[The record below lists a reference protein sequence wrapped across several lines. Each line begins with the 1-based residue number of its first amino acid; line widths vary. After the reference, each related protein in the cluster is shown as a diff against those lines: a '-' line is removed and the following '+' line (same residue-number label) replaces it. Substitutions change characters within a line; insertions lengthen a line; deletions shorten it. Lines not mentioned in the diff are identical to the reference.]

1 MTEIAILVDDVS
13 KCFPK
18 RRSFA
23 SLMTSRALTQT
34 SEGEGKWALRN
45 ISLEIPS
52 GSSVGIIGLNGSGKS
67 TLLEII
73 AGTLLP
79 TSGSVHRQGRV
90 AALLELSSGF
100 NPDRTG
106 TENVLLNG
114 MVAGFARSEVEQRF
128 DEIARFA
135 DIGQVLDHPV
145 KTYSSGMLARLAFA
159 LHTVFTPDILI
170 IDEILSVGDYFF
182 QQKCYR
188 RLAEMRE
195 AGVTQLFVSHDLAL
209 VRDLC
214 DQTAYLRGGCLAYW
228 GSSSAAIHRMMTDG
242 PMCDPHAWPAHKG
255 DLTRETQISFAD
267 AVWQPREGQESRLV
281 GVRICR
287 EDGESTLIHT
297 LGSHITIEVWFLT
310 SPQDRDLIIGLAI
323 KNRFDQTVT
332 SINSSMLGC
341 HGISHTGTALRCFE
355 FELDLCLEGGEYS
368 LRLGLNRPPESDE
381 TDYQS
386 LDSTDWFGPIT
397 VNWDYQNDL
406 APFFGMF
413 GLPMSGKLRSEPLL
427 PTLASEGQV

>member
-1 MTEIAILVDDVS
+1 MTGIAVLVDDVS
-13 KCFPK
+13 KRFPQ

-23 SLMTSRALTQT
+23 SLIARREPILT
-34 SEGEGKWALRN
+34 SEGAGKLALRN

-52 GSSVGIIGLNGSGKS
+52 GSCVGIIGLNGSGKS

-73 AGTLLP
+73 AGTLSP
-79 TSGSVHRQGRV
+79 TSGEVYRQGRV

-114 MVAGFARSEVEQRF
+114 MVAGFARSMVEQRF
-128 DEIARFA
+128 DEIAQFA
-135 DIGQVLDHPV
+135 DIGPVLDQPV

-170 IDEILSVGDYFF
+170 IDEILAVGDYFF

-214 DQTAYLRGGCLAYW
+214 DHTAYLRGGRLAYW
-228 GSSSAAIHRMMTDG
+228 GGSAAAIHRMITDG
-242 PMCDPHAWPAHKG
+242 PVGGPQARAALEGELPRASQTS
-255 DLTRETQISFAD
+255 LAD
-267 AVWQPREGQESRLV
+267 AVWQPGEGQASRLV

-287 EDGESTLIHT
+287 EDGESTPVHT
-297 LGSHITIEVWFLT
+297 LGSHITIEAWFLT
-310 SPQDRDLIIGLAI
+310 SPEDRELIIGLAI
-323 KNRFDQTVT
+323 KNRYDQTVT

-341 HGISHTGTALRCFE
+341 HGISHAGTTLRCFA
-355 FELDLCLEGGEYS
+355 FELDLFLEGGEYS
-368 LRLGLNRPPESDE
+368 LRLGLNRPPESGE
-381 TDYQS
+381 TGHQS
-386 LDSTDWFGPIT
+386 VDSTDWFGPIA
-397 VNWDYQNDL
+397 VRWDYQNDA

-413 GLPMSGKLRSEPLL
+413 GLPITGRLRAEPLT
-427 PTLASEGQV
+427 PALAGGEPA